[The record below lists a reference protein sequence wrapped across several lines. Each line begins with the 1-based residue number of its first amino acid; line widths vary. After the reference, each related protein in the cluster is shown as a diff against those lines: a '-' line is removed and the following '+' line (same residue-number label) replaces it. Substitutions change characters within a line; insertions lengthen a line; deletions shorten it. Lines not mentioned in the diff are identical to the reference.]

1 MRQTTIWD
9 FLPQESSTEAK
20 PTNQRN
26 TMTFKSLD
34 ELAEFFK
41 GIQSKSDSAGTEPI
55 TSDERGESDHNSDE
69 CIDCQL
75 DYLESKETLLLAN
88 VNVAILDVMMNTLN
102 QESAIRNE
110 QADTLLKLA
119 HVKSMLLGAN

>member
-20 PTNQRN
+20 QTNQRN
-26 TMTFKSLD
+26 IMQFESIEALIEFCKQQG
-34 ELAEFFK
+34 LAL
-41 GIQSKSDSAGTEPI
+41 SAKAIAEQTEK
-55 TSDERGESDHNSDE
+55 HNSDDNSDDNS
-69 CIDCQL
+69 DCQL
-75 DYLESKETLLLAN
+75 DYLETRESLLLAY

-110 QADTLLKLA
+110 QADTLVKLA
-119 HVKSMLLGAN
+119 QVKSILGSC

>member
-26 TMTFKSLD
+26 IMTFKSLD

-55 TSDERGESDHNSDE
+55 TSDEVGKSDHNSDE

>member
-9 FLPQESSTEAK
+9 FLPQESSIEAE

-26 TMTFKSLD
+26 IMTFKSLD

-41 GIQSKSDSAGTEPI
+41 GIQPKSDSAGTEP
-55 TSDERGESDHNSDE
+55 TEAGETDHNSED
-69 CIDCQL
+69 CLDCQL
-75 DYLESKETLLLAN
+75 AQLNQYETLLLAN

-102 QESAIRNE
+102 QDAPIRNE
-110 QADTLLKLA
+110 QADTLVKLA
-119 HVKSMLLGAN
+119 QVKSILGSC

>member
-9 FLPQESSTEAK
+9 FLPQESSIEAK

-26 TMTFKSLD
+26 IMNFKSLED
-34 ELAEFFK
+34 VFEYLRMNQPKSSAQSTEEHDSEDCLGCQLAELN
-41 GIQSKSDSAGTEPI
+41 D
-55 TSDERGESDHNSDE
+55 
-69 CIDCQL
+69 
-75 DYLESKETLLLAN
+75 KETLLLAN

-102 QESAIRNE
+102 QEAPIRNE

-119 HVKSMLLGAN
+119 HVRSLLGNE

>member
-26 TMTFKSLD
+26 TMEFKSLED
-34 ELAEFFK
+34 IFEY
-41 GIQSKSDSAGTEPI
+41 IRMHQPKSDSAGTEPI
-55 TSDERGESDHNSDE
+55 TPNEAGESDDNSDE

-102 QESAIRNE
+102 QEAPIRNE

-119 HVKSMLLGAN
+119 QVKSILGSC

>member
-20 PTNQRN
+20 LTNQRN

-41 GIQSKSDSAGTEPI
+41 GIQSKSDSADTEPI
-55 TSDERGESDHNSDE
+55 TPNEAGESDDNSDY

-75 DYLESKETLLLAN
+75 DELKTRESLLLAH
-88 VNVAILDVMMNTLN
+88 VNVAILDVMNNTLN
-102 QESAIRNE
+102 QEAPIRNE
-110 QADTLLKLA
+110 QADTLVKLA
-119 HVKSMLLGAN
+119 QVKSILGSC

>member
-26 TMTFKSLD
+26 TMNFESIDDLIEYLRMNQLKSVLPD
-34 ELAEFFK
+34 TESSAQSDAE
-41 GIQSKSDSAGTEPI
+41 GD
-55 TSDERGESDHNSDE
+55 SDE

-75 DYLESKETLLLAN
+75 AELEYKETLLLASVN
-88 VNVAILDVMMNTLN
+88 VNILEVIQNTLN
-102 QESAIRNE
+102 QDAPIRNE
-110 QADTLLKLA
+110 QADTLVKLA
-119 HVKSMLLGAN
+119 QVKSILGSC